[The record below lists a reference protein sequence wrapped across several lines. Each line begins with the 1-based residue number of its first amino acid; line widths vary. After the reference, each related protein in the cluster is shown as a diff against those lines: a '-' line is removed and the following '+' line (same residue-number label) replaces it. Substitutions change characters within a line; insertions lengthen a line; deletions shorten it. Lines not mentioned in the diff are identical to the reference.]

1 MRRCLLAIT
10 AIIINVSPATTAEP
24 ETAGENSG
32 TKEMVKPCP
41 MPPACHLFGCALMAD
56 PPKRSDSLISLHA
69 ISLAGAEPHTADRR
83 CPPRPHPSGLNAFWP
98 HILIAFW
105 PSGLMS

>member
-41 MPPACHLFGCALMAD
+41 MPPACHLFGCALRAD
-56 PPKRSDSLISLHA
+56 PQHQRDQ
-69 ISLAGAEPHTADRR
+69 TV
-83 CPPRPHPSGLNAFWP
+83 
-98 HILIAFW
+98 
-105 PSGLMS
+105 